1 MTQLSEPVL
10 GELSGERIG
19 ACCQDER
26 RRIARELHDRV
37 CHELGLAL
45 QHLDLHQHLIGRE
58 PERAEAKLTAAVAAL
73 TGSLRVIQQLA
84 AELRNPVGAGGIEQ
98 ALRDY
103 LAANVPAT
111 IDARLKVTGDAVALP
126 AALSEQLYL
135 IVREAVRNAVRHAD
149 PTELRLS
156 VRVTRTAVVATVV
169 DNGRG
174 WAPALH
180 HGGGLSSMAERA
192 ELLRGT
198 LELVS
203 ESRRGT
209 AVRLRLPL
217 TGGRP

>member
-1 MTQLSEPVL
+1 MTQLSEPIL
-10 GELSGERIG
+10 GELAGERFG

-37 CHELGLAL
+37 CHELALAL

-58 PERAEAKLTAAVAAL
+58 PERAQAKLAAAVAAL
-73 TGSLRVIQQLA
+73 IGSLRAIQHLA
-84 AELRNPVGAGGIEQ
+84 AELRNPVGADGIEP

-103 LAANVPAT
+103 LAANVPGT
-111 IDARLKVTGDAVALP
+111 IRAHLTVTGDAAALP
-126 AALSEQLYL
+126 AQVSEQLYL
-135 IVREAVRNAVRHAD
+135 IVREAARNAMRHAD
-149 PTELRLS
+149 PTELHLS
-156 VRVTRTAVVATVV
+156 VRVTRTAVIATVV

-174 WAPALH
+174 LAPALH

-198 LELVS
+198 LELAS
-203 ESRRGT
+203 EPRRGT
-209 AVRLRLPL
+209 SVRLRVPL